1 MSNGGPMGSAP
12 LIQPQ
17 DRIFVAG
24 SRGMAGSAIVR
35 ALSAAGYGQILTPP
49 AANSTCSMGRQ
60 FPAGLAPSNPR

>member
-1 MSNGGPMGSAP
+1 MRSAPPIGNGP

-35 ALSAAGYGQILTPP
+35 ALSAAGYGQILTPL
-49 AANSTCSMGRQ
+49 AASSIY
-60 FPAGLAPSNPR
+60 